1 MISTAF
7 VNCDAETVYS
17 SDSGYMIVK
26 ECNEITESVMKAIH
40 DYESHLEE
48 YKFESSMTGIEDEDE
63 LLTLEAEGDNVFKK
77 IGNGVM
83 NLIKKLIDMIQGFID
98 KLRNRG
104 FANKSDMDK
113 IEVMCKKHPELK
125 EQVIAHASDFDFS
138 QIRNIAD
145 MEENYNKIMKMSDTS
160 KKTQAIDKFKKGA
173 AAAVTVAA
181 GTGTLIKL
189 GEALVR
195 LKNSHKNMTA
205 ECQTI
210 LEKKRDRANK
220 LSAEMTKLE
229 DAARNRNNNNNNN
242 QNNLSDL
249 QANLNIRERTRY
261 ADMNNELRLLNSQIA
276 QMNREFENFNNQQN
290 GIFRKIMQV
299 VRGFDSSRRN
309 N

>member
-17 SDSGYMIVK
+17 SDYGYKIVR
-26 ECNEITESVMKAIH
+26 ECDEITESVMKAIH

-48 YKFESSMTGIEDEDE
+48 YKFESSINGEIDEE
-63 LLTLEAEGDNVFKK
+63 EITALEAEGDNVFKK

-83 NLIKKLIDMIQGFID
+83 NLIKKLIDMIQKFID
-98 KLRNRG
+98 KIRNSG
-104 FANKSDMDK
+104 FAKKSDMDK

-125 EQVIAHASDFDFS
+125 EQIIANASSFDFS

-145 MEENYNKIMKMSDTS
+145 MEENYNKIMKMTDKS
-160 KKTQAIDKFKKGA
+160 KKKEAIEKFKKGA
-173 AAAVTVAA
+173 ATTTAVAA
-181 GTGTLIKL
+181 GTVTVIKL

-195 LKNSHKNMTA
+195 LKNSHKNMTS

-210 LEKKRDRANK
+210 LEKKRERANK
-220 LSAEMTKLE
+220 LNAEMTKME
-229 DAARNRNNNNNNN
+229 DSVRRRSNNNNS
-242 QNNLSDL
+242 QVNLSDL
-249 QANLNIRERTRY
+249 QTHLNIRERTRY

-299 VRGFDSSRRN
+299 VNGYNPNSTN
-309 N
+309 